1 MHFFTFCIVV
11 FSMLTLTYGAPLISL
26 QTQGNNTHAE
36 VGFGE
41 RKDKTNP
48 ASALKKGILAETK
61 ILASRKE
68 VFHQLTQQPPLAV
81 QKRSTHEAVLQVITN
96 DVMF

>member
-1 MHFFTFCIVV
+1 
-11 FSMLTLTYGAPLISL
+11 MLTLTYGAPLISL
-26 QTQGNNTHAE
+26 QTQGNTPTQRL
-36 VGFGE
+36 VLVK
-41 RKDKTNP
+41 KDKTNP